1 MDKPSVIVTKMQK
14 NDIGQVAEI
23 ESQVFSMPWS
33 KQGFLD
39 ALDQD
44 TIFVVAKYQQKVL
57 GYCGMYCSFE
67 EGEITNVAVSP
78 QVQKQGIGKK
88 IISGLLELA
97 KEKKITRIVL
107 EVRVS
112 NAPAI
117 QLYEKFGFQNVG
129 IRKGFYEK
137 PREDA
142 MIMVLEQIP
151 SFQ

>member
-1 MDKPSVIVTKMQK
+1 MEKPSVVVTRMEKE
-14 NDIGQVAEI
+14 DIEQVAEI
-23 ESQVFSMPWS
+23 EKQVFSMPWS
-33 KQGFLD
+33 KQGFSD

-44 TIFVVAKYQQKVL
+44 TIFVVAKCQQKVL

-78 QVQKQGIGKK
+78 ESRKQGIGKK
-88 IISGLLELA
+88 IISELLKMA
-97 KEKKITRIVL
+97 QEKKITRIVL

-112 NAPAI
+112 NQPAI
-117 QLYEKFGFQNVG
+117 QLYETFGFQNIG
-129 IRKGFYEK
+129 IRKRFYEK

-142 MIMVLEQIP
+142 MIMVLEHIP